1 MLPILR
7 LHRCGGRSAERL
19 DCLAVYHA
27 HGCGRAGPGTLTIW
41 LLRHA
46 ESEWNAAG
54 RWQGHG
60 DPPLSFAGRT
70 AAAARAESVAQ
81 RVAAGR
87 PLALFSSDLRR
98 AIETAEFV
106 ARVLD
111 IQVSPLAD
119 LRELDVGAWTGL
131 KREEIEAKDPDTL
144 AAFETEDPDVRPG
157 GAESRGEIRVR
168 ARTAVEALASRNPD
182 ADLVLVVHLGF
193 MRALVPGAE
202 PDHLD
207 LLATDLEA
215 IRRARPLAVGPE

>member
-1 MLPILR
+1 V
-7 LHRCGGRSAERL
+7 GRR
-19 DCLAVYHA
+19 DD
-27 HGCGRAGPGTLTIW
+27 CGRAGASRLKIW

-60 DPPLSFAGRT
+60 DPPLSEAGRA
-70 AAAARAESVAQ
+70 AAAARAESVAR
-81 RVAAGR
+81 RVTGDRA
-87 PLALFSSDLRR
+87 LALFSSDLRR

-106 ARVLD
+106 ARALSVEA
-111 IQVSPLAD
+111 SPVAG
-119 LRELDVGAWTGL
+119 LRELDVGSWTGL
-131 KREEIEAKDPDTL
+131 RRDEIEAKDPDTL
-144 AAFETEDPDVRPG
+144 VAFETEDPDVRPG

-168 ARTAVEALASRNPD
+168 ARAAVEALADRRSD

-202 PDHLD
+202 PDHLE

-215 IRRARPLAVGPE
+215 IRSARPLAGHPG